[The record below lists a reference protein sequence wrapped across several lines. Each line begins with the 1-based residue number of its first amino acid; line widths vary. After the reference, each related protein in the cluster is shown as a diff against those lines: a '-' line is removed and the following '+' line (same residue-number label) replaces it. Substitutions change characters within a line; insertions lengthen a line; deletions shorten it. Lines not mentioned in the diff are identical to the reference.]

1 MIYFIWIVT
10 FLRLQVHHLCW
21 ITLGVLLFCKG
32 MTSLLLLL
40 LMMMMMLLLMI
51 MTLILLLLIVFAK
64 LICSFDGIDRDQ
76 AFNFIFAARYAFICS
91 KTAAASED
99 NPDATAKR

>member
-1 MIYFIWIVT
+1 
-10 FLRLQVHHLCW
+10 VHHLCW

-40 LMMMMMLLLMI
+40 MMMMMLLLLLLLMLMI
-51 MTLILLLLIVFAK
+51 MTLILLLLIIFATM
-64 LICSFDGIDRDQ
+64 IGSFDGIDGDQ

-99 NPDATAKR
+99 NADAAAKR